1 MKKRQQKAARSREKQ
16 SKPDD
21 KTATRIVAFYRRHF
35 KTANAAILLFI
46 FAACFFVRL
55 NCIVHKTELH
65 SDEVFSMMLSTCNSY
80 YNHAL
85 PDGDYSGEELK
96 RLAVLSGEDGLR
108 GAVADIAQL
117 WRNNG
122 DAPHASLYYM
132 VLRMALIGYDSFD
145 VHEYAMRGGIL
156 NLLFFSLSFF
166 FFYKLLRRIFG
177 DRMLLVYAGLAVAFC
192 NVLSIRN
199 TMLVREYQMAETAV
213 IALTWAAVGLV
224 CRLREGKN
232 VPWRRVVALLAVL
245 SGCVVSLG
253 YFNAIYVIALG
264 IALMAAC
271 VRYGYGAKGIGM
283 VVLAGVAGVLFA
295 WMLYA
300 GFFNF
305 LFHETVHKAKAF
317 HNFAGSLSIV
327 FGRDLPRLMY
337 LSYCYWILIAVA
349 LVALCSKNGLKS
361 LLSSRYFVWLPIIVL
376 VCMPLIQY
384 ASVLK
389 HPRYY
394 YSLLPVLSL
403 IVPQCLSAMSVL
415 WRRYF
420 GLLILLFFPTVT
432 ARLQLR
438 EQYGW
443 GNLSHELSQPA
454 TFYKLNPNE
463 LAQLLPV
470 LSDDVRYGVANDS
483 QLEDLMR
490 LGEKRRVVSKP
501 GKWSAGDF
509 EYTGHVV
516 WNRNIYLYDI
526 EYVGNRE

>member
-1 MKKRQQKAARSREKQ
+1 
-16 SKPDD
+16 
-21 KTATRIVAFYRRHF
+21 
-35 KTANAAILLFI
+35 
-46 FAACFFVRL
+46 
-55 NCIVHKTELH
+55 
-65 SDEVFSMMLSTCNSY
+65 MMLSTCNPY

-177 DRMLLVYAGLAVAFC
+177 DRMLVVYAGLAVAFC

-264 IALMAAC
+264 IALMAA
-271 VRYGYGAKGIGM
+271 
-283 VVLAGVAGVLFA
+283 
-295 WMLYA
+295 
-300 GFFNF
+300 
-305 LFHETVHKAKAF
+305 
-317 HNFAGSLSIV
+317 
-327 FGRDLPRLMY
+327 
-337 LSYCYWILIAVA
+337 
-349 LVALCSKNGLKS
+349 
-361 LLSSRYFVWLPIIVL
+361 
-376 VCMPLIQY
+376 
-384 ASVLK
+384 
-389 HPRYY
+389 
-394 YSLLPVLSL
+394 
-403 IVPQCLSAMSVL
+403 
-415 WRRYF
+415 
-420 GLLILLFFPTVT
+420 
-432 ARLQLR
+432 
-438 EQYGW
+438 
-443 GNLSHELSQPA
+443 
-454 TFYKLNPNE
+454 
-463 LAQLLPV
+463 
-470 LSDDVRYGVANDS
+470 
-483 QLEDLMR
+483 
-490 LGEKRRVVSKP
+490 
-501 GKWSAGDF
+501 
-509 EYTGHVV
+509 
-516 WNRNIYLYDI
+516 
-526 EYVGNRE
+526 